1 MLSFYLFSLL
11 AKFSRPAHF
20 QSGFLA
26 GIIDHVG
33 QPFAIQAFKF
43 PME

>member
-20 QSGFLA
+20 QYALLA

-33 QPFAIQAFKF
+33 QPFSIQAFKF

>member
-1 MLSFYLFSLL
+1 MLNFFFSSFL
-11 AKFSRPAHF
+11 AKFSWPAHF
-20 QSGFLA
+20 QYALLA

-33 QPFAIQAFKF
+33 QPFSIQAFKF

>member
-1 MLSFYLFSLL
+1 MLNFYLFSLL

-20 QSGFLA
+20 QSSLLA
-26 GIIDHVG
+26 WIIDHVG

-43 PME
+43 QME

>member
-1 MLSFYLFSLL
+1 MLTFYLFSLL
-11 AKFSRPAHF
+11 AKLCRPAHF
-20 QSGFLA
+20 QSSLLA

-43 PME
+43 SME